1 MKKHVQLLCIM
12 ALIAIIGMTSCTKK
26 PEDLI
31 VGKWKITEY
40 REEGSYI
47 SKVEGDTW
55 TFKDNGT
62 FTGPLI
68 AGEHDISCKYVCDD
82 NELTLK
88 GGGLDELYYQGYPAE
103 ITYKLDIDD
112 ISKDILIVSG
122 KARLYVSGYGEN
134 SWSISVE
141 LKRK

>member
-1 MKKHVQLLCIM
+1 MKRFFHLLYM
-12 ALIAIIGMTSCTKK
+12 TVLVALVLSSCTKK

-31 VGKWKITEY
+31 IGKWKITEY
-40 REEGSYI
+40 REEGTYI
-47 SKVEGDTW
+47 SKVEGETW

-82 NELTLK
+82 DELTLK
-88 GGGLDELYYQGYPAE
+88 GGDLDELYYQGYPAE

-112 ISKDILIVSG
+112 ISKDVLIVSG